1 VSSRAA
7 KRPKSS
13 KKPRRLPVPVA
24 VGAYVLCAALAG
36 GLVVGN
42 VYANKYADLV
52 SVYLDQPT
60 QKVVTAEG
68 EDAEYFTSD
77 FTSDEDRQAALADV
91 GTRISA
97 EGITL
102 LDNDGALPLAAGA
115 RLSVFGQSAVD
126 PVYGGTGAG
135 SLDASQAV
143 DLEESLTEAGFELN
157 PTLWDFYESG
167 AGSEFRRS
175 IPDVYGVGEFA
186 VNEVPQSAYTDEVR
200 ASYAD
205 YADAA
210 VVVLGRSGGESKDL
224 IATDDSGQG
233 TYLQPTA
240 DELDLLGAVTEEFD
254 TVVVLLNTQNPVEL
268 GFLEDYPVSA
278 ALWVGAYGQ
287 TGAAAVG
294 QVLDGEVNPSGS
306 LVDTY
311 AYDSLSAP
319 SAANL
324 GSYDIANS
332 EIDRGNKYMVYA
344 EGVYV
349 GYRYYETRYE
359 DVVLGSTGAGDFD
372 YATEVQYPFG
382 HGESYT
388 TFEWSD
394 YAVTEGDDAFEVAVT
409 VTNAGD
415 VSGKDVVQVY
425 LQQPYSEEDR
435 QDGVEKPAVEL
446 AGYGKTAE
454 LEPGATETV
463 TVTVPRELM
472 KAYDAEG
479 AGTYVVGAGDYYLA
493 AGTDAHA
500 ALNNILAA
508 KGSTTADGMTADGD
522 AAFTHEITVAD
533 VDTTTYAV
541 SQATGEPVT
550 NQFDHADVR
559 TYDESF
565 TYLSRSDWTGTWPQ
579 TYADG
584 TWTAPEQL
592 LADLEIPDVED
603 PDATAPELGAPDDA
617 YAELNAAMLVGE
629 DHDSPAWDALIG
641 QMTETELDELV
652 RVGGYATKRVDSVQL
667 PATVDKDGPAG
678 ISDTLVGGQSGMGY
692 PPAIVLAST
701 FNTELAREFGVAIG
715 EDSLDLGVTGWY
727 GPALNIHRSPYSG
740 RNFEYFSEDSR
751 LSGVMSAAV
760 VDGAQ
765 SKGVLVFMKHFALN
779 DQETDRIGLATFAD
793 EQAIRQLY
801 LAPFEVTVRDGGAR
815 GAMASMN
822 RIGAVWSGADAGLMT
837 ATLRDE
843 WGFEGVV
850 VTDQAS
856 FDVFAY
862 EDLRAGLAAG
872 TDLWL
877 NTDADL
883 WKLSDDQMTP
893 TVLTNMQRAS
903 HNIAYAVT
911 ASNAMNGLSAG
922 SELVSVTPLWKWAL
936 YAVDVLVA
944 LLLVWV
950 VLVVTRRLVRQRRTG
965 QPSSTGDE
973 VGPDGARVT
982 TEDSTGAPTR

>member
-1 VSSRAA
+1 
-7 KRPKSS
+7 
-13 KKPRRLPVPVA
+13 VPVA

-102 LDNDGALPLAAGA
+102 LHNDGALPLAAGA

-175 IPDVYGVGEFA
+175 IPDVYGAGEFA

-205 YADAA
+205 YDDAA

-224 IATDDSGQG
+224 IATQDAGEG

-240 DELDLLGAVTEEFD
+240 EELDLLGAVTGEFD
-254 TVVVLLNTQNPVEL
+254 TVVLLLNTQNPVEL

-278 ALWVGAYGQ
+278 TVWVGAYGQ

-319 SAANL
+319 STANL

-332 EIDRGNKYMVYA
+332 EVDRGNKYMVYA

-359 DVVLGSTGAGDFD
+359 DVVLGSAGAGDFD

-388 TFEWSD
+388 TFDWSD
-394 YAVTEGDDAFEVAVT
+394 YTVTEGEDAFDVEVT
-409 VTNAGD
+409 VTNTGD
-415 VSGKDVVQVY
+415 VAGKDVVQVY
-425 LQQPYSEEDR
+425 LQQPYGEEDR
-435 QDGVEKPAVEL
+435 RNGVEKPAVEL

-454 LEPGATETV
+454 LEPGASETV
-463 TVTVPRELM
+463 VVTVPRELM

-522 AAFTHEITVAD
+522 AAFTHEVTVAD
-533 VDTTTYAV
+533 ADATTYAV
-541 SQATGEPVT
+541 SQVTGEPVT
-550 NQFDHADVR
+550 NQFDHADLR
-559 TYDESF
+559 TYDEGF
-565 TYLSRSDWTGTWPQ
+565 TYLSRSDWTGTWPR

-584 TWTAPEQL
+584 AWTAPEQL

-603 PDATAPELGAPDDA
+603 PDATAPEIGAVDDA
-617 YAELNAAMLVGE
+617 YGELNVAMLVGE
-629 DHDSPAWDALIG
+629 DYDSPAWDALIG

-701 FNTELAREFGVAIG
+701 FNTGLAHEFGVAIG
-715 EDSLDLGVTGWY
+715 EDSLDLGVAGWY

-740 RNFEYFSEDSR
+740 RNFEYFSEDAR

-843 WGFEGVV
+843 WGFAGVV

-883 WKLSDDQMTP
+883 WKLSDDEMTP
-893 TVLTNMQRAS
+893 TVLANMQRAS

-936 YAVDVLVA
+936 YAVDALVV

-950 VLVVTRRLVRQRRTG
+950 VFVVTRKLVRQRRG
-965 QPSSTGDE
+965 QQVTTSG
-973 VGPDGARVT
+973 GPADGADVDRADAA
-982 TEDSTGAPTR
+982 TEDSASTPTR

>member
-1 VSSRAA
+1 MPR
-7 KRPKSS
+7 KQ
-13 KKPRRLPVPVA
+13 PRRLSTPVA
-24 VGAYVLCAALAG
+24 VGAYALCAALAG

-42 VYANKYADLV
+42 VYASKYADLV

-77 FTSDEDRQAALADV
+77 FTSDEERQAYLADV
-91 GTRISA
+91 GTRISE

-102 LDNDGALPLAAGA
+102 LENDGALPLADGA
-115 RLSVFGQSAVD
+115 RISVFGQSAVD

-135 SLDASQAV
+135 SLDTSQAV
-143 DLEESLTEAGFELN
+143 TLEDSLTDAGFAVN
-157 PTLWDFYESG
+157 RTLWDFYASG
-167 AGSEFRRS
+167 AGSEHRRTV
-175 IPDVYGVGEFA
+175 PDVYGEGAFA
-186 VNEVPQSAYTDEVR
+186 VNEVPQSAYTEEVR

-224 IATDDSGQG
+224 IATGDPAAG
-233 TYLQPTA
+233 TYLQLTA
-240 DELDLLGAVTEEFD
+240 DERDLLTAATAEFG

-268 GFLEDYPVSA
+268 GFLEEYDVSA

-294 QVLDGEVNPSGS
+294 RVLDGEVNPSGA

-319 SAANL
+319 STANL
-324 GSYDIANS
+324 GSYEIANS
-332 EIDRGNKYMVYA
+332 DVDRGDRYMVYA

-359 DVVLGSTGAGDFD
+359 DVVLGTGGAGDFD
-372 YATEVQYPFG
+372 YATQVQYPFG
-382 HGESYT
+382 HGGSYS
-388 TFEWSD
+388 TFAWSD
-394 YAVTEGDDAFEVAVT
+394 YTVTEGDDAFEVAVT
-409 VTNAGD
+409 VTNSGEVA
-415 VSGKDVVQVY
+415 GKDVVQVY
-425 LQQPYSEEDR
+425 LQQPYSDEDR
-435 QDGVEKPAVEL
+435 ANGVEKPAVEL
-446 AGYGKTAE
+446 AGYAKTGS
-454 LEPGATETV
+454 LEPGASETV
-463 TVTVPRELM
+463 TVEVPRELM
-472 KAYDAEG
+472 RSYDADG
-479 AGTYVVGAGDYYLA
+479 AGTYVVGAGDHYLA
-493 AGTDAHA
+493 AGTDAHV

-508 KGSTTADGMTADGD
+508 KGFTTADGMTDEGD
-522 AAFTHEITVAD
+522 PAFVHDVAVAETD
-533 VDTTTYAV
+533 ATTYAV
-541 SQATGEPVT
+541 SAETGTEVT
-550 NQFDHADVR
+550 NQFAHADLR
-559 TYDESF
+559 TYDEDF
-565 TYLSRSDWTGTWPQ
+565 TYLSRSDWTGTWPT

-584 TWTAPEQL
+584 SWTAPEQL

-603 PDATAPELGAPDDA
+603 PDAEQPEVGAVDDA
-617 YAELNAAMLVGE
+617 YGELNAAMLVGE
-629 DHDSPAWDALIG
+629 EHDAPAWDALIG
-641 QMTETELDELV
+641 QMTESELDELV

-678 ISDTLVGGQSGMGY
+678 ISDTLVGGRSGMGY

-701 FNTELAREFGVAIG
+701 FDTDLAEEFGVAIG

-740 RNFEYFSEDSR
+740 RNFEYFSEDAR

-760 VDGAQ
+760 VEGAQ

-779 DQETDRIGLATFAD
+779 DQETDRIGLVTFAH

-801 LAPFEVTVRDGGAR
+801 LAPFEVAVRDGGAR
-815 GAMASMN
+815 GAMAGMN
-822 RIGAVWSGADAGLMT
+822 RIGPVWSGADAGLMT

-843 WGFEGVV
+843 WGFAGVV

-883 WKLSDDQMTP
+883 WRLSDDEMTP
-893 TVLTNMQRAS
+893 TVLAHMQRAA
-903 HNIAYAVT
+903 HNIAYAVVG
-911 ASNAMNGLSAG
+911 SNAMNGLSAG
-922 SELVSVTPLWKWAL
+922 SELVSVTPPWKWAL
-936 YAVDVLVA
+936 YAADVVLGLVA
-944 LLLVWV
+944 VGAV
-950 VLVVTRRLVRQRRTG
+950 VLVTRRLVRERR
-965 QPSSTGDE
+965 QPAAT
-973 VGPDGARVT
+973 PA
-982 TEDSTGAPTR
+982 A

>member
-7 KRPKSS
+7 KKPKSS

-68 EDAEYFTSD
+68 EDAEYFASD
-77 FTSDEDRQAALADV
+77 FGSDEDRQAYLADV

-102 LDNDGALPLAAGA
+102 LENDGALPLAEGA
-115 RLSVFGQSAVD
+115 RISVFGQSAVD

-135 SLDASQAV
+135 SLDTSEAV
-143 DLEESLTEAGFELN
+143 DLQQSLRDAGFELN

-167 AGSEFRRS
+167 AGKDFRRAV
-175 IPDVYGVGEFA
+175 PDVYGEGDFV
-186 VNEVPQSAYTDEVR
+186 VNEVPQSAYPDEVK
-200 ASYAD
+200 ASYGD

-224 IATDDSGQG
+224 VATGDPGSG
-233 TYLQPTA
+233 TYLQLTAEERDLLTAVTA
-240 DELDLLGAVTEEFD
+240 DFED
-254 TVVVLLNTQNPVEL
+254 VVVLLNTQNPVEL
-268 GFLEDYPVSA
+268 GFLEELDVSA

-294 QVLDGEVNPSGS
+294 RVLDGEVNPSGA

-319 SAANL
+319 SIANL
-324 GSYDIANS
+324 GSYEIANS
-332 EIDRGNKYMVYA
+332 EIDRGNRYMVYA

-359 DVVLGSTGAGDFD
+359 DTVLGTGNAGDFD

-382 HGESYT
+382 FGESYT
-388 TFEWSD
+388 TFDWSE
-394 YAVTEGDDAFEVAVT
+394 YAVTEGDAAFEVAVT
-409 VTNAGD
+409 VTNSGD
-415 VSGKDVVQVY
+415 VAGKDVVQVY
-425 LQQPYSEEDR
+425 LQQPYSDEDR
-435 QDGVEKPAVEL
+435 ANGVEKPAVEL
-446 AGYGKTAE
+446 AGYAKTGDLA
-454 LEPGATETV
+454 PGDSETV
-463 TVTVPRELM
+463 TVEVPRELM
-472 KAYDAEG
+472 KAYDARG

-493 AGTDAHA
+493 AGTDAHV

-508 KGSTTADGMTADGD
+508 KGSTTGDGMTAEGD
-522 AAFTHEITVAD
+522 AAFVHAVTVDEPDA
-533 VDTTTYAV
+533 TTFAV
-541 SQATGEPVT
+541 SAETGTAVG

-559 TYDESF
+559 TYDEGF
-565 TYLSRSDWTGTWPQ
+565 TYLSRADWTGTWPT

-584 TWTAPEQL
+584 SWEAPEQL

-603 PDATAPELGAPDDA
+603 PDAEQPVVGTVDDA
-617 YAELNAAMLVGE
+617 YGELTAATLVGE
-629 DHDSPAWDALIG
+629 DHDSAAWDALIG
-641 QMTETELDELV
+641 QMTQAELDELV

-701 FNTELAREFGVAIG
+701 FNTELAEEFGVAIG
-715 EDSLDLGVTGWY
+715 EDSLALGVTGWY

-740 RNFEYFSEDSR
+740 RNFEYFSEDAR

-760 VDGAQ
+760 VEGAQ

-815 GAMASMN
+815 GAMAGMN

-837 ATLRDE
+837 ATLREE
-843 WGFEGVV
+843 WGFDGVV

-877 NTDADL
+877 NTDAEL
-883 WKLSDDQMTP
+883 WKLSDEEMTP
-893 TVLTNMQRAS
+893 TVVANMQRAA
-903 HNIAYAVT
+903 HNIAFAVT
-911 ASNAMNGLSAG
+911 QSNAMNGLSAG
-922 SELVSVTPLWKWAL
+922 SELVAVTPPWKWAL
-936 YAVDVLVA
+936 YAADVVIG
-944 LLLVWV
+944 LLLAGA
-950 VLVVTRRLVRQRRTG
+950 VLLVTRKLVRQRRQATPAGDGTG
-965 QPSSTGDE
+965 AT
-973 VGPDGARVT
+973 RVAH
-982 TEDSTGAPTR
+982 EDSAGTSVR

>member
-1 VSSRAA
+1 M
-7 KRPKSS
+7 S
-13 KKPRRLPVPVA
+13 KKQPRRLSTPVA
-24 VGAYVLCAALAG
+24 IGTYVLCAALAG
-36 GLVVGN
+36 GVVVGN
-42 VYANKYADLV
+42 AYATKYSDLV

-77 FTSDEDRQAALADV
+77 FTSDADRQAYLAEV

-102 LDNDGALPLAAGA
+102 LENDGALPLAGGA
-115 RLSVFGQSAVD
+115 RISVFGQSAVD

-143 DLEESLTEAGFELN
+143 SLEDSLTDAGLELN
-157 PTLWDFYESG
+157 PTLLDFYESG
-167 AGSEFRRS
+167 AGSEYRRT

-210 VVVLGRSGGESKDL
+210 VVVLARSGGESKDL
-224 IATDDSGQG
+224 ISTEDGGQG

-240 DELDLLGAVTEEFD
+240 EERELLATVTAEFD
-254 TVVVLLNTQNPVEL
+254 SVVVLLNTQNPVEL
-268 GFLEDYPVSA
+268 GFLDEYPVSA

-294 QVLDGEVNPSGS
+294 QVLTGEVNPSGA

-319 SAANL
+319 STANL
-324 GSYDIANS
+324 GSYDIVNS
-332 EIDRGNKYMVYA
+332 TVDRGNKYMVYA

-359 DVVLGSTGAGDFD
+359 DVVLGTGNAGDFD
-372 YATEVQYPFG
+372 YPAEVQYPFG
-382 HGESYT
+382 YGGSYT
-388 TFEWSD
+388 SFEWSD
-394 YAVTEGDDAFEVAVT
+394 YTVTEGEDAFEVAVT

-415 VSGKDVVQVY
+415 VAGKDVVQVY
-425 LQQPYSEEDR
+425 LQQPYTDYDR
-435 QDGVEKPAVEL
+435 EHGIEKPAVEL
-446 AGYGKTAE
+446 AGYGKTAS
-454 LEPGATETV
+454 LEPGASETV
-463 TVTVPRELM
+463 TVSVPRELM
-472 KAYDAEG
+472 RSYDADG
-479 AGTYVVGAGDYYLA
+479 AGTYVVDAGEHYLA

-508 KGSTTADGMTADGD
+508 KGYTTADGMDADGD
-522 AAFTHEITVAD
+522 AALTHEVTVAELD
-533 VDTTTYAV
+533 ATTYAT
-541 SQATGEPVT
+541 SQVTGEPIT
-550 NQFDHADVR
+550 NQFDGTDLQ
-559 TYDESF
+559 TYDQGF
-565 TYLSRSDWTGTWPQ
+565 TYLSRSDWTGTWPA
-579 TYADG
+579 TYSDG
-584 TWTAPEQL
+584 AWTAPEQL
-592 LADLEIPDVED
+592 LLDLEIPDVED
-603 PDATAPELGAPDDA
+603 PDATEPTLDTVDDA
-617 YAELNAAMLVGE
+617 YGELNAAMLVGE
-629 DHDSPAWDALIG
+629 DYDSPSWDALLG
-641 QMTETELDELV
+641 QMSATELDELV
-652 RVGGYATKRVDSVQL
+652 RIGGYATKRVDSIQL

-701 FNTELAREFGVAIG
+701 FNTALAEEFGAAIG
-715 EDSLDLGVTGWY
+715 EDSLDLGVAGWY
-727 GPALNIHRSPYSG
+727 GPAMNIHRSPYSG

-760 VDGAQ
+760 VEGAQ
-765 SKGVLVFMKHFALN
+765 SQGVLVFMKHFALN

-793 EQAIRQLY
+793 EQTVRQLY
-801 LAPFEVTVRDGGAR
+801 LAPFEVAVRDAGAR
-815 GAMASMN
+815 GAMAGMN
-822 RIGAVWSGADAGLMT
+822 RLGATWAGAEAGLMT

-843 WGFEGVV
+843 WGFQGVV

-877 NTDADL
+877 NTDASL
-883 WKLSDDQMTP
+883 WKLADDEMTP

-903 HNIAYAVT
+903 HNIAYAVVH
-911 ASNAMNGLSAG
+911 SNAMNGLSAG
-922 SELVSVTPLWKWAL
+922 SELVAVTPLWKWAL
-936 YAVDVLVA
+936 YALDVLLGLAIVA
-944 LLLVWV
+944 AVFL
-950 VLVVTRRLVRQRRTG
+950 VTRKLVRQRRQGAAARPGSEDDAATG
-965 QPSSTGDE
+965 THAEDPAGT
-973 VGPDGARVT
+973 PAR
-982 TEDSTGAPTR
+982 

>member
-1 VSSRAA
+1 MSR
-7 KRPKSS
+7 KQ
-13 KKPRRLPVPVA
+13 PRRLSTPVA
-24 VGAYVLCAALAG
+24 IGSYVLCAALAG

-42 VYANKYADLV
+42 AYATKYSDLV

-68 EDAEYFTSD
+68 EDADYFTSD
-77 FTSDEDRQAALADV
+77 FASDEDRQAYLADV

-102 LDNDGALPLAAGA
+102 LENDGALPLAEGA
-115 RLSVFGQSAVD
+115 RISVFGQSAVD

-135 SLDASQAV
+135 SLDTSQAV
-143 DLEESLTEAGFELN
+143 TLEDSFTDAGFELN

-167 AGSEFRRS
+167 AGKYYRRS
-175 IPDVYGVGEFA
+175 IPDVYGEGEFA
-186 VNEVPQSAYTDEVR
+186 VNEVPQSAYTSEVT

-224 IATDDSGQG
+224 IGTRDAGTA
-233 TYLQPTA
+233 TYLQPTP
-240 DELDLLGAVTEEFD
+240 EERDLLASVTAEFD

-268 GFLEDYPVSA
+268 GFLDEYPVSA
-278 ALWVGAYGQ
+278 ALWVGAFGQ

-294 QVLDGEVNPSGS
+294 QVLSGEVNPSGA

-319 SAANL
+319 SIANL
-324 GSYDIANS
+324 GSYEITNS
-332 EIDRGNKYMVYA
+332 QVDRGNRYMVYA

-359 DVVLGSTGAGDFD
+359 DAVLGAAGVGDFD
-372 YATEVQYPFG
+372 YATEVQFPFG

-388 TFEWSD
+388 TFDWSD
-394 YAVTEGDDAFEVAVT
+394 YAVTEGEDAFDVAVT
-409 VTNAGD
+409 VTNSGD
-415 VSGKDVVQVY
+415 VAGKDVVQVY
-425 LQQPYSEEDR
+425 LQQPYTDYDR
-435 QDGVEKPAVEL
+435 EHGIEKPAVEL
-446 AGYGKTAE
+446 AGYAKSAE
-454 LEPGATETV
+454 LEPGASETV
-463 TVTVPRELM
+463 TVEVPRELM
-472 KAYDAEG
+472 KAYDADG
-479 AGTYVVGAGDYYLA
+479 AGTYVVDAGDYYLA
-493 AGTDAHA
+493 AGTDAHV

-508 KGSTTADGMTADGD
+508 KGHSTADGMTADGD
-522 AAFTHEITVAD
+522 AALAHEVTVGELDA
-533 VDTTTYAV
+533 TTW
-541 SQATGEPVT
+541 ATSAATDEAVT
-550 NQFDHADVR
+550 NQFAGADLR
-559 TYDESF
+559 TYDEGF
-565 TYLSRSDWTGTWPQ
+565 TYLSRSDWTGTWPT
-579 TYADG
+579 TYSDG
-584 TWTAPEQL
+584 SWTAPQQL
-592 LADLEIPDVED
+592 IADLEIPDVED
-603 PDATAPELGAPDDA
+603 PDAEEPVLGTVDDA
-617 YAELNAAMLVGE
+617 YGELNAAMMIGE
-629 DHDSPAWDALIG
+629 DYDSPSWDALLG
-641 QMTETELDELV
+641 QMTATELDELV
-652 RVGGYATKRVDSVQL
+652 RIGGYATKRVDSIQL

-701 FNTELAREFGVAIG
+701 FNTDLAREFGVAIG
-715 EDSLDLGVTGWY
+715 EDSLDLGVAGWY

-779 DQETDRIGLATFAD
+779 DQETDRIGLATFAS
-793 EQAIRQLY
+793 EQAVRQLY

-815 GAMASMN
+815 GAMAGMN
-822 RIGAVWSGADAGLMT
+822 RLGPTWAGADAGLMT

-843 WGFEGVV
+843 WGFQGVV

-856 FDVFAY
+856 FEVFAY

-877 NTDADL
+877 NTDATL
-883 WKLSDDQMTP
+883 WKLSDDEMTP
-893 TVLTNMQRAS
+893 TVLANMQRAA

-922 SELVSVTPLWKWAL
+922 SELVAVTPLWKWAL
-936 YAVDVLVA
+936 YALDVLFGLAIVA
-944 LLLVWV
+944 LL
-950 VLVVTRRLVRQRRTG
+950 VVTTRKLVRQRRGGPGASGGADSEDAGAEPDPREVAGT
-965 QPSSTGDE
+965 PS
-973 VGPDGARVT
+973 R
-982 TEDSTGAPTR
+982 